1 MISLTQIE
9 ELNQIITEIAAL
21 YQQKIKDII
30 DQTPEDQ
37 DPVWK
42 LEDLEALRKIHEQ
55 LKLLFQIRDN
65 CVKVIRDL
73 EQLRNNNCLLN

>member
-9 ELNQIITEIAAL
+9 KLNKTITEIAAV
-21 YQQKIKDII
+21 YQQKVKNII
-30 DQTPEDQ
+30 DQTPENQ

-42 LEDLEALRKIHEQ
+42 LKDLEELRKIHEQ

-65 CVKVIRDL
+65 CVKIIRDL
-73 EQLRNNNCLLN
+73 EQLRDSYCLLN

>member
-9 ELNQIITEIAAL
+9 ELNKTITEIAAL
-21 YQQKIKDII
+21 YQQKVKNIV
-30 DQTPEDQ
+30 DQTPKNQ

-42 LEDLEALRKIHEQ
+42 LEDLEELRKIHEQ

-65 CVKVIRDL
+65 CIKIIRDL
-73 EQLRNNNCLLN
+73 EQLRDSYCLLN

>member
-9 ELNQIITEIAAL
+9 ELNKTITEIAAL
-21 YQQKIKDII
+21 YQQKVKNIV
-30 DQTPEDQ
+30 DQTPENQ

-42 LEDLEALRKIHEQ
+42 LEDLEELRKIHEQ

-65 CVKVIRDL
+65 CIKIIRDL
-73 EQLRNNNCLLN
+73 EQLRDSYCLLN